1 MVAEVKGTASGVV
14 SPTTQRPATAEVAG
28 VVAPGNPGAVS
39 GENVSLTRTAAEMR
53 DLEQA
58 VHGAP
63 DVDIERVN
71 RLRQAIA
78 EGTYQVDDEK
88 LAQNL
93 LRHEMMMISGGEV
106 GKK

>member
-1 MVAEVKGTASGVV
+1 MVTEVKGTTSGIVNAAA
-14 SPTTQRPATAEVAG
+14 QRPAAAEVAS
-28 VVAPGNPGAVS
+28 VVAPEKPGALA
-39 GENVSLTRTAAEMR
+39 GENVSLTKTAAEMR
-53 DLEQA
+53 DLEHA
-58 VHGAP
+58 VRSAP
-63 DVDIERVN
+63 DIDVDRVN

-78 EGTYQVDDEK
+78 EGNYQVDDEK